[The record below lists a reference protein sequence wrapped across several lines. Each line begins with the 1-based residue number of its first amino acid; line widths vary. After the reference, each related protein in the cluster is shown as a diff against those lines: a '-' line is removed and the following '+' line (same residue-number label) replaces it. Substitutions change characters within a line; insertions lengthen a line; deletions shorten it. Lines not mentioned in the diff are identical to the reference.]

1 MSCNSHCAVSSG
13 LSRRTLLAA
22 ALSAPAAAGATAA
35 AAATA
40 PPTEVSAA
48 LPGAV
53 RQGHGRL
60 RYFGLHIYDAT
71 LWSPTPVPHGNP
83 LGAALALE
91 MRYARKLAGSAIADR
106 SLEEMKRV
114 GDFSPADGQRWLDA
128 MKQTFPDVHAGDR
141 ITGVHR
147 PGVGAAFFVNGKASG
162 EVRDA
167 LFAQLFFGVWLSPRT
182 SQPALRAALLGTTP

>member
-1 MSCNSHCAVSSG
+1 MSCNSRCAVRSG
-13 LSRRTLLAA
+13 LSRRALVAAVLA
-22 ALSAPAAAGATAA
+22 APAAWGT
-35 AAATA
+35 TPST
-40 PPTEVSAA
+40 PPIEVSAA

-53 RQGHGRL
+53 LQGQGRL
-60 RYFGLHIYDAT
+60 RYFGLHIYDAA
-71 LWSPTPVPHGNP
+71 LWSLAPVLPGEP

-91 MRYARKLAGSAIADR
+91 LRYARKLAGSAIADR
-106 SLEEMKRV
+106 SLDEMKRV
-114 GDFSPADGQRWLDA
+114 GDFSPADGQRWLGA
-128 MKQTFPDVHAGDR
+128 MKQAFPDVTAGDR

-147 PGVGAAFFVNGKASG
+147 PGVGAAFFVNGKATA